1 MTSEQV
7 ISLLLQSVG
16 IAVVASILT
25 QLLKPAFNKVKNSD
39 TKSIII
45 NSSTLLLA
53 LGVSLVISV
62 YNGWDAQP
70 SVIAELVLLTIFG
83 TGLAISGYEGVSNI
97 LKKVTGG
104 EGNQD
109 V

>member
-7 ISLLLQSVG
+7 VSLLLQSVG

-25 QLLKPAFNKVKNSD
+25 QLLKPVFNKVKDAD
-39 TKSIII
+39 TKSIVI
-45 NSSTLLLA
+45 NGSTLLLA
-53 LGVSLVISV
+53 FGAALIISV

-83 TGLAISGYEGVSNI
+83 TGLAIGGYEGVSNV
-97 LKKVTGG
+97 LKKVASGG
-104 EGNQD
+104 SDQD
-109 V
+109 G